1 VRTGQS
7 LIRDLKRTTTHV
19 VEKLSDRIFEATARG
34 HMPDVND
41 LLKEEEIGT
50 PATPSPSNG
59 SGFSRRCSLT
69 LAPLL

>member
-1 VRTGQS
+1 MCVSAGQS

-34 HMPDVND
+34 QMPDVND

-50 PATPSPSNG
+50 WPRRRHLNTTATTSSP
-59 SGFSRRCSLT
+59 
-69 LAPLL
+69 PV

>member
-1 VRTGQS
+1 MSAGQS

-34 HMPDVND
+34 QMPDVND

-50 PATPSPSNG
+50 WPRRHLYTTLTASLPS
-59 SGFSRRCSLT
+59 LV
-69 LAPLL
+69 